1 MKLLEIII
9 ETWVLPGEGG
19 DHVPSVGGVLQ
30 PSGKDTSI
38 LHTEVFHEMRWSYLY
53 VHVWW

>member
-38 LHTEVFHEMRWSYLY
+38 LQTGIFHEMLWSYLY